1 LDINPTKYYELL
13 STALMQ
19 IDELVLITNKDGIIE
34 YVNPAFE
41 KFTGYTRKE
50 AVGKKSSLLKSGKQS
65 DEQYKKLWNTIL
77 DGTTYT
83 AEITNKKKNNNLYY
97 EAKTITPIKNKDGEI
112 THFVS
117 VGRDITNRKETELK
131 FDNSWGQF
139 KSLIENIS
147 DIILLFTSDGII
159 KYSSPSIETSL
170 GYMPKEVINK
180 KITNYIHKS
189 DVEKFLKII
198 DINNLKTKKIVKQ
211 DIKICHKNG
220 SCRYFEA
227 VVKEIINDRIIINAR
242 DISEKINT
250 ENSLRDSR
258 DNLEEIVVDKT
269 SELKE
274 ILKKLEQEIEWRK
287 ELENQMLF
295 NTERLELVLDITKQ
309 GVIDFDFISNKGYY
323 NDKFYEILGYNKKDL
338 KYFSFEDWFKIIHPD
353 DLMYFKKELLKHIKS
368 EIQVFK
374 VENRILTK
382 NNETKWILCRGK
394 IIQRDEN
401 DEPIRFIGKIED
413 IDLRKKAEEEI
424 KRAFAIE
431 KELNNIKSSFIS
443 MVSHEFRTPLAVIL
457 SSSEILELYSNQL
470 SEMEKMQQFEK
481 IKKTING
488 LRELLN
494 DVIEINKADLGKT
507 ELHFEDIELNE
518 YCKNIIKELSFEP
531 DDIPNIHFSS
541 NVENFMFNTDV
552 KQLKHILQNLINNA
566 IKYTPKEKNIYVEI
580 KVTENKVTFKI
591 SDEGAG
597 IEEKDKNKIFE
608 PFYRGNNVGKINGS
622 GLGLSVLKRSVKLL
636 QGDVNFK
643 SNIEKGTTFEVIIP
657 VIYEKNN

>member
-1 LDINPTKYYELL
+1 
-13 STALMQ
+13 MQ

-50 AVGKKSSLLKSGKQS
+50 AVGKKSNLLKSGKQS
-65 DEQYKKLWNTIL
+65 DKQYKKLWNTIL

-242 DISEKINT
+242 DITEKINT